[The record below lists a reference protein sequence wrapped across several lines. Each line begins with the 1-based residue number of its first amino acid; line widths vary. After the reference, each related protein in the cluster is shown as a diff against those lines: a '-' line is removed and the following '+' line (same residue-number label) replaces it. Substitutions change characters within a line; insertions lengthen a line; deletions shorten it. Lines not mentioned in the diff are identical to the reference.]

1 MFNQDRYSLIEDSV
15 NKIKGLELVLKEK
28 DLLLI
33 SGSKPWTI
41 KELLSHLGGLQ
52 CETNNG
58 IKNGKELPEA
68 SKEYF
73 EIINKERSSFSCR
86 CSTIIR

>member
-1 MFNQDRYSLIEDSV
+1 MFKLERYSQIEDSV
-15 NKIKGLELVLKEK
+15 SKIKGLELVLKEK
-28 DLLLI
+28 DLTLI

-52 CETNNG
+52 CETNKG

-68 SKEYF
+68 SNEYF
-73 EIINKERSSFSCR
+73 EIIN
-86 CSTIIR
+86 